1 MWRRTGVADA
11 PNCTG
16 ERLLA
21 QDGSKL
27 VEFDQEM
34 AHFAEKREKH
44 LRDLPNQKGS
54 MRERTGKSGWKETR
68 EQHSMW

>member
-1 MWRRTGVADA
+1 MEKDWLADA

-34 AHFAEKREKH
+34 AHFAEKQEKH
-44 LRDLPNQKGS
+44 F
-54 MRERTGKSGWKETR
+54 ERFTQPEGINEIADR
-68 EQHSMW
+68 